1 MKSKDHSLR
10 TGILDGVKVL
20 DLSRMLSGPYATM
33 LLADHGAEVIKIESA
48 EGDSSRRSGPF
59 KENDTKKDWSGYF
72 ISLNRNKKSICLNL
86 KKKDDL
92 NFLKKLIKDVDV
104 LVENFRPD
112 VMERLGL
119 SFEEVSKINPRIVYG
134 SISGFGTDI
143 FGKSPYKNW
152 PSYDVVAQ
160 AMGGL
165 ISLTGYDENNPLKVG
180 PGIADIFSG
189 SLLSFGL
196 LASIL
201 KSRATG
207 KSQFVEVAMYDAIV
221 SLCERAIYQYDFNG
235 VIPKPEGNGHP
246 LLAPFG
252 IYNAKDGFVAIGI
265 VENSYWNVLKQI
277 INSADLNNDLKYGTI
292 ALRAKNRIEL
302 NKKINIW
309 TKGFSKKEL
318 GNLLGAKVPFGPVN
332 SVKELFED
340 EHLSNRN
347 MILEI
352 EQPFGKGKSWKIAG
366 NPVKFKGFDSFNLSP
381 PILGEHKNLYANNF
395 KSNISNKGKN
405 SFQPQKQVYRC
416 KVTFTNK
423 DNKIIEI
430 YANSFT
436 WLNSKETYLICSV
449 SKNEFTPNKNFLKSV
464 NFYFH
469 KITRQKDEHK
479 EDIDLLNIKL
489 SEKDISDVL
498 LIDTEAETLI
508 STKYDNLV

>member
-1 MKSKDHSLR
+1 MKLKDHSLK
-10 TGILDGVKVL
+10 TGILEGVKVL

-48 EGDSSRRSGPF
+48 EGDTSRRSGPF
-59 KENDTKKDWSGYF
+59 RENDTKKDWSGYF

-86 KKKDDL
+86 KKKEDL
-92 NFLKKLIKDVDV
+92 NFLKKLIKGVDV

-112 VMERLGL
+112 VMNRLGL

-134 SISGFGTDI
+134 SISGFGSGI
-143 FGKSPYKNW
+143 FGESLYKSW

-165 ISLTGYDENNPLKVG
+165 ISLTGYDENKPLKVG

-189 SLLSFGL
+189 SLLSFGI

-221 SLCERAIYQYDFNG
+221 SLCERAIYQYDFSG

-252 IYNAKDGFVAIGI
+252 IYNAKDGFIAIGI
-265 VENSYWNVLKQI
+265 VENSYWTVLKKI
-277 INSADLNNDLKYGTI
+277 INSDELNSDLKYGTI
-292 ALRAKNRIEL
+292 ALRAKNRKEL
-302 NKKINIW
+302 NKQINMW
-309 TKGFSKKEL
+309 TKRFSKKEL
-318 GNLLGAKVPFGPVN
+318 GVLLGAKVPFGPVN

-340 EHLSNRN
+340 EHVSNRN

-352 EQPFGKGKSWKIAG
+352 EQPFNKGKSWKIAG
-366 NPVKFKGFDSFNLSP
+366 NPVKFKGFDSFNLTP
-381 PILGEHKNLYANNF
+381 PILGEHKDFYAKNLKPNVANQE
-395 KSNISNKGKN
+395 KSF
-405 SFQPQKQVYRC
+405 FQPQKKDYRC
-416 KVTFTNK
+416 KVTFTNR
-423 DNKIIEI
+423 DNKAFEL

-436 WLNSKETYLICSV
+436 WLNSKETHLICGIN
-449 SKNEFTPNKNFLKSV
+449 KNEFKHHEGFLKSV

-469 KITRQKDEHK
+469 ELAQQKDEHK
-479 EDIDLLNIKL
+479 EDIELLNIKL
-489 SEKDISDVL
+489 SDKDISEVS
-498 LIDTEAETLI
+498 LIDTETEVLI
-508 STKYDNLV
+508 STNMIP